1 MNRAVLIRRILVYAI
16 YIFLFACIQVS
27 FPHFMSFHGQV
38 ADLMLVFT
46 ALAGYFYGFYDGIVV
61 GIAVGVLRDYFAGP
75 SINGLDGQPT
85 PTMGIGLLVMFLTG
99 ALAASFFTERMRRN
113 VPFAFA
119 SVAFCTLVYKS
130 AGHILIRLWTILIF
144 KQPYNLTILDVLL
157 DSILPQILLNVIA
170 ALPIIILLRFA
181 GPYRKGINPTLAAKG
196 DTEDGLWL
204 VI

>member
-1 MNRAVLIRRILVYAI
+1 
-16 YIFLFACIQVS
+16 
-27 FPHFMSFHGQV
+27 
-38 ADLMLVFT
+38 
-46 ALAGYFYGFYDGIVV
+46 
-61 GIAVGVLRDYFAGP
+61 
-75 SINGLDGQPT
+75 
-85 PTMGIGLLVMFLTG
+85 MFLTG

>member
-1 MNRAVLIRRILVYAI
+1 MNRPVLIRRILVYAI
-16 YIFLFACIQVS
+16 YIFLFACLQVS
-27 FPHFMSFHGQV
+27 FPHFLSFHGQV

-61 GIAVGVLRDYFAGP
+61 GVAVGVLRDYFAGP
-75 SINGLDGQPT
+75 SINGL
-85 PTMGIGLLVMFLTG
+85 
-99 ALAASFFTERMRRN
+99 RRN

-119 SVAFCTLVYKS
+119 SVAFCTLVYK
-130 AGHILIRLWTILIF
+130 ATGHILIRLWTVLIF

-157 DSILPQILLNVIA
+157 DSILPQILLNVVA
-170 ALPIIILLRFA
+170 AVPIIILLRFA
-181 GPYRKGINPTLAAKG
+181 GPYKKGINPTLAAKG